1 MDTVYSE
8 NNHIIMVGKVT
19 SDKRFSHEIYGEKF
33 YIFDLSVPRLS
44 GNSDIIPITISERL
58 MVNGELPI
66 GTKITVEGQFR
77 SYNSYGEGKNKLV
90 LTVFAK
96 NVTLLEDQESEVEAR
111 KDFISNEVTLIGYIC
126 KKPVY
131 RQTPFGREIADI
143 LLAVNRAYSKS
154 DYIPCIAWGR
164 TARFCENMEVG
175 TEVKLVGRV
184 QSRQYEKKHEDGT
197 VENKVAYEV
206 SVGSL
211 EVVNQKDDGEAEEA
225 PVEENKE
232 ANEIPVEAFDMMI
245 GNIID
250 DKEVQDKVGYEKYD
264 IVAAN
269 ILADVLVPL
278 TPVIIHQLKKGGIYI
293 TSGIIED
300 KEEVVVEAVK
310 KAGLEVLEV
319 NHQGEWVS
327 VTARKN

>member
-8 NNHIIMVGKVT
+8 NNHIVLVGKVT
-19 SDKRFSHEIYGEKF
+19 SEKKFSHDIYGEKF

-58 MVNGELPI
+58 MVDGDLPV

-96 NVTLLEDQESEVEAR
+96 NVELLEDQESEVEAR
-111 KDFISNEVTLIGYIC
+111 KDFVSNEVTLIGYIC
-126 KKPVY
+126 KKPIY

-175 TEVKLVGRV
+175 TEVKVIGRV
-184 QSRQYEKKHEDGT
+184 QSRQYEKKYEDGT

-211 EVVNQKDDGEAEEA
+211 EVINQEDDDKKDEQPAE
-225 PVEENKE
+225 EENKE
-232 ANEIPVEAFDMMI
+232 AI
-245 GNIID
+245 
-250 DKEVQDKVGYEKYD
+250 
-264 IVAAN
+264 
-269 ILADVLVPL
+269 
-278 TPVIIHQLKKGGIYI
+278 
-293 TSGIIED
+293 
-300 KEEVVVEAVK
+300 
-310 KAGLEVLEV
+310 
-319 NHQGEWVS
+319 
-327 VTARKN
+327 